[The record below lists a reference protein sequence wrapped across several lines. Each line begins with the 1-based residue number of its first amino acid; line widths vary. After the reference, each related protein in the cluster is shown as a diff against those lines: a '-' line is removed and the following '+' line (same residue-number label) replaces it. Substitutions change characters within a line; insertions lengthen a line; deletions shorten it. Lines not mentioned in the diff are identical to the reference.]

1 MGLLFLLVFLLRILH
16 GDSQSKTEIHK
27 LLFFVLLCVALRIS
41 AKQQSMKIFITGIS
55 TDVGKTITSAIV
67 VEALEA
73 DYWKPIQAGDLD
85 NSDSHKVKSQVSNSK
100 SQFYPNAYQL
110 NTPASP
116 HLAAEIDGITIDLK
130 QINEPKTNNH
140 LVIEGAG
147 GIFVPLNEKDSII
160 DLIEPDYKVIVVSRH
175 YLGSINHT
183 LLTIEAIKNRGFEV
197 SGIIFSG
204 SENKS
209 TEDLILNKT
218 GIKCIGRIDE
228 EPYFDQNVI
237 REYADLFRENL
248 LNL

>member
-1 MGLLFLLVFLLRILH
+1 
-16 GDSQSKTEIHK
+16 
-27 LLFFVLLCVALRIS
+27 
-41 AKQQSMKIFITGIS
+41 MKIFVTGIS
-55 TDVGKTITSAIV
+55 TDVGKTIASAIV

-85 NSDSHKVKSQVSNSK
+85 NSDSHKVKAQVSNSK

-116 HLAAEIDGITIDLK
+116 HLAAEIDGIIIDLK
-130 QINEPKTNNH
+130 HIQEPKTANH

-147 GIFVPLNEKDSII
+147 GIFVPLNEKDTII
-160 DLIEPDYKVIVVSRH
+160 DLIQPEYKVIVVSRH

-183 LLTIEAIKNRGFEV
+183 LLTIEAIQNRGLKV

-204 SENKS
+204 SENKA
-209 TEDLILNKT
+209 TESLILNRT
-218 GIKCIGRIDE
+218 GIKNIGRIDE

-237 REYADLFRENL
+237 REYADLFKDNL
-248 LNL
+248 LALEESKI

>member
-1 MGLLFLLVFLLRILH
+1 MKLFV
-16 GDSQSKTEIHK
+16 
-27 LLFFVLLCVALRIS
+27 
-41 AKQQSMKIFITGIS
+41 TGIS
-55 TDVGKTITSAIV
+55 TDVGKTIASSIV

-85 NSDSHKVKSQVSNSK
+85 NSDTHKVKSRISNSK
-100 SQFYPNAYQL
+100 SQFHSNSYQL

-130 QINEPKTNNH
+130 EIQEPETKNH

-147 GIFVPLNEKDSII
+147 GIFVPLNEKDTIA
-160 DLIEPDYKVIVVSRH
+160 DLIQPDYKIIVVSRH

-183 LLTIEAIKNRGFEV
+183 LLTIEAIQNRGFQV
-197 SGIIFSG
+197 HGIIFSG

-209 TEDLILNKT
+209 TESLILNKAR
-218 GIKCIGRIDE
+218 IKCIGRIDE

-237 REYADLFRENL
+237 KEYADLFRENL
-248 LNL
+248 LAI